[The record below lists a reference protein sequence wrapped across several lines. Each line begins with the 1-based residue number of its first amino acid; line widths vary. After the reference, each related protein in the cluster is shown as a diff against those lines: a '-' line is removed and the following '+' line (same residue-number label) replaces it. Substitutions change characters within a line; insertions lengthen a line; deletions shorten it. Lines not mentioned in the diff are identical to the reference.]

1 VREASQQAVWSV
13 EFFEQSR
20 SSILQEFIMTIAS
33 IIGKSTANAAAYTVH
48 GIKATGVGSVHFV
61 ADVRDAFSEQYAAKS
76 AELTARREQLALER
90 GAIAMPAAPRRQ
102 RKLATSR

>member
-1 VREASQQAVWSV
+1 LSKFALH
-13 EFFEQSR
+13 FT
-20 SSILQEFIMTIAS
+20 QEFIMTIAS

-48 GIKATGVGSVHFV
+48 GIKATGVGSVNFV
-61 ADVRDAFSEQYAAKS
+61 ADVRAAYTEQYSVKS

-102 RKLATSR
+102 RKLATTR